1 MGTIKKILST
11 LFTIVGCI
19 FGIIIAFIASVIGGW
34 VLRAIIW
41 VICIGINF
49 WYDSSVV
56 DWISNHDTIMLI
68 ICSIFAFIL
77 ILAEMLS
84 VQDKK
89 IDYQDREYYE
99 KPKQNMSANKKT
111 YVDASGAFRHFGDDF
126 IDCKGN
132 WCKWGSGF
140 YDYDGNYIR
149 WGETYKDSSGSYRK
163 FGDDF
168 VDGEGNWVRL

>member
-1 MGTIKKILST
+1 MAVRDIELPNYRLSHELWNSISHGLT
-11 LFTIVGCI
+11 GI
-19 FGIIIAFIASVIGGW
+19 FGII
-34 VLRAIIW
+34 
-41 VICIGINF
+41 
-49 WYDSSVV
+49 
-56 DWISNHDTIMLI
+56 
-68 ICSIFAFIL
+68 AFIL
-77 ILAEMLS
+77 MLAELFS
-84 VQDKK
+84 VQDKER
-89 IDYQDREYYE
+89 DYQNRGYYE
-99 KPKQNMSANKKT
+99 KPKQNISANKTT

-168 VDGEGNWVRL
+168 VDGEGNWVRF